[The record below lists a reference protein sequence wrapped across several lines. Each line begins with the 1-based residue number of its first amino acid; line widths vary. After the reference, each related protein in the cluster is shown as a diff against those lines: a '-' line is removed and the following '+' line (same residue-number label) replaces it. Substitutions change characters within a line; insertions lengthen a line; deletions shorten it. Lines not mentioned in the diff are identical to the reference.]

1 MHRILGLILLVA
13 SFGGGWVWMDYRD
26 FERAPLA
33 LPPEG
38 VIYQL
43 PPGGSAGSL
52 AGDLVAAG
60 YLPAR
65 QRLYLRWLALSSGRA
80 ARLRAGE
87 YRLEP
92 GLTPSA
98 LLDLLVSGK
107 VVQYPFTIVEGWTF
121 RQLRAALREH
131 EALRHTLDGLDDAT
145 VMAALGRPGEH
156 PEGRFFPDTYHF
168 PRGTSDLDF
177 LLRAY
182 KRMAAALDEA
192 WRQRATELPFK
203 DPYQALVLAS
213 IVEKESGVA
222 AERPQIAGVFV
233 RRLQKGMKLQADPT
247 VIYGL
252 GERFDGNLRRSD
264 LEADT
269 AYNSYTRTG
278 LPPTPICL
286 PGREAIQAVLAPAAG
301 NALYFVARGDGS
313 HHFSAS
319 LDEHQR
325 AVNQYQRKRQGTQ

>member
-1 MHRILGLILLVA
+1 MHRALGLLLLVA
-13 SFGGGWVWMDYRD
+13 SLGGGWLWIDYRD
-26 FERAPLA
+26 FERTPLQ
-33 LPPEG
+33 LPANG
-38 VIYQL
+38 AIYVL

-65 QRLYLRWLALSSGRA
+65 RAPYLRWMAWTSGRA
-80 ARLRAGE
+80 GQLKAGE
-87 YRLEP
+87 YRLVP
-92 GLTPSA
+92 GLTASE

-107 VVQYPFTIVEGWTF
+107 VVQYPLTIVEGWTF
-121 RQLRAALREH
+121 RQLRAAMREH
-131 EALRHTLDGLDDAT
+131 EALRRTLEGLDDAA
-145 VMAALGRPGEH
+145 VMALIGRPGEH

-168 PRGTSDLDF
+168 PRGTTDADF
-177 LLRAY
+177 LARAH
-182 KRMAAALDEA
+182 KRMATVLDEA
-192 WRQRATELPFK
+192 WRARVAGLPLK

-213 IVEKESGVA
+213 IVEKESSIA

-252 GERFDGNLRRSD
+252 GEGFDGNLRRSD

-269 AYNSYTRTG
+269 PYNSYTRTG

-286 PGREAIQAVLAPAAG
+286 PSRAAIQAAVSPAG
-301 NALYFVARGDGS
+301 GSELYFVAKGDGS

-325 AVNQYQRKRQGTQ
+325 AVNQYQRKRTSTP

>member
-1 MHRILGLILLVA
+1 MHRVLGLLLLIA
-13 SFGGGWVWMDYRD
+13 SFGGGWLWMDYRE
-26 FERAPLA
+26 FEQTPLE
-33 LPPEG
+33 LPVDG
-38 VIYQL
+38 SVYAL
-43 PPGGSAGSL
+43 PPGGSAASL
-52 AGDLVAAG
+52 AGDMVAAG

-65 QRLYLRWLALSSGRA
+65 RELYLQWMAWTSGRA
-80 ARLRAGE
+80 AQLKAGE

-92 GLTPSA
+92 GLTASG

-107 VVQYPFTIVEGWTF
+107 VVQYPLTIVEGWTF
-121 RQLRAALREH
+121 RQLRSALREH
-131 EALRHTLDGLDDAT
+131 EALRQTLDGLDDAT

-168 PRGTSDLDF
+168 PRGTTDVEF
-177 LLRAY
+177 LARAY
-182 KRMAAALDEA
+182 KRMAAVLDEA
-192 WRQRATELPFK
+192 WRQRATGLPVK

-222 AERPQIAGVFV
+222 AERPQIAGVFT

-252 GERFDGNLRRSD
+252 GEAFDGNLRRSD
-264 LEADT
+264 LETDT
-269 AYNSYTRTG
+269 PYNSYTRTG

-286 PGREAIQAVLAPAAG
+286 PGRAAIQATLAPAGG
-301 NALYFVARGDGS
+301 NELYFVAKGDGS
-313 HHFSAS
+313 HHFSVS

-325 AVNQYQRKRQGTQ
+325 AVNQFQRKRQGAP